1 MLRWLK
7 FMIVIAIFALLAA
20 ACGGGAPEEAP
31 ATEEQAAVEEPAAEE
46 PAAEEP
52 AAEEPAAEEEEAA
65 AEDSMVDE
73 FGERYDADPEVLMQA
88 LGTTEGVP
96 DVALATFYR
105 AGLPVDEATAELAL
119 QCWRDKVCDT
129 GTGGEVT
136 IALADGFGENVW
148 REITHMEM
156 ILQALT
162 YPEIGRI
169 IYTSGQFDTQKAI
182 SDFNSLIAQEVDI
195 IIGFPDAGD
204 AMLPSIREA
213 TERGIIYVPHS
224 YGKIGEPGTDYLTF
238 VAEDVC
244 LLGEKFAAVLND
256 EVGEGKVAFLGG
268 TPGNPLSAAW
278 QACEEAALGD
288 GIELIGRGDTNWTR
302 EGTLEAM
309 SGFLSSD
316 PDLAGVSYEAAD
328 SFLGGFR
335 AYEAAGLPLDLV
347 LTLRTDEVGLFCEWQ
362 DIGNENFKIFY
373 SAGGNYQSRI
383 ALTAAMMA
391 YHGADVD
398 SSVIIPVE
406 MRQVD
411 ESSCDPNMPA
421 LASVSSLVPVDI
433 VSAMYPEG

>member
-1 MLRWLK
+1 MLRWTK
-7 FMIVIAIFALLAA
+7 MTIMIVVLALFVAACNSAAPEPAPAVEEEPAAEEAA
-20 ACGGGAPEEAP
+20 AE
-31 ATEEQAAVEEPAAEE
+31 VEEPAAE
-46 PAAEEP
+46 AE
-52 AAEEPAAEEEEAA
+52 AM
-65 AEDSMVDE
+65 AEDSADDN
-73 FGERYDADPEVLMQA
+73 FGEMFEAAPAVLMKA

-105 AGLPVDEATAELAL
+105 AGLPVDEAMAELAL

-136 IALADGFGENVW
+136 VALADGFGENVW
-148 REITHMEM
+148 REITHMEL

-169 IYTSGQFDTQKAI
+169 IYTSAQFDTQKAI
-182 SDFNSLIAQEVDI
+182 SDFRSLIAQDVDI

-224 YGKIGEPGTDYLTF
+224 FGKIGEPGQDYLTF

-244 LLGEKFAAVLND
+244 LLGEKFANVLN
-256 EVGEGKVAFLGG
+256 EQVGEGKVAFLGG

-278 QACEEAALGD
+278 QGCEEAALAD
-288 GIELIGRGDTNWTR
+288 GVELIGRADTNWTR

-309 SGFLSSD
+309 SGFLSSN

-328 SFLGGFR
+328 SFLGGLR
-335 AYEAAGLPLDLV
+335 AYEAAGLPVDLV
-347 LTLRTDEVGLFCEWQ
+347 LTLRTDEVGLFCEWAAM
-362 DIGNENFKIFY
+362 GNENFKIFY

-383 ALTAAMMA
+383 ALTAAMMRF
-391 YHGADVD
+391 HGADVP
-398 SSVIIPVE
+398 SSIIIPVE

-411 ESSCDPNMPA
+411 ESSCNRDMPG
-421 LASVSSLVPVDI
+421 LASVSSLVPVEV
-433 VSAMYPEG
+433 VSAMYPDG